1 MKPYWQP
8 IKDKD
13 LDLNAQTKLSSML
26 KVLLSAA
33 LLLASVV
40 TSADDGEGFQAWVSA
55 VRQEAL
61 ALHIAPEAVEAT
73 LNQVTYLPKV
83 IELDRRQPEFVTSF
97 SAYVNR
103 RINQRVVN
111 KGKQMLQDYQGVLYV
126 VEELY
131 QVPKEVLVAFW
142 GMETNFG
149 SYMGDIPLAS
159 ALATLSYEG
168 RRAEF
173 FKRELFNL
181 MRVVERD
188 QQYEEPITGSWA
200 GATGH
205 MQFMPSTLLKYGVDA
220 DVDGKI
226 DIWNSYPDVFSSA
239 ANYLSQAGWQPG
251 KPISM
256 LVALPAGFDYSQA
269 QLQLYKPVSE
279 WVKLGVVGV
288 PEETKSLPQ
297 AAIILPQGFD
307 GPAYMVFP
315 NFEVIMQWNR
325 SVNYALSVSL
335 LSQQLRQGIY
345 TLATPPEPPALSY
358 QQMWTL
364 QEALNAQGFD
374 SGTPDGFPGAKTQAA
389 IRRYQATQKLPQD
402 GYPGIEMFNRL
413 TAPALQNGSEQP
425 L

>member
-1 MKPYWQP
+1 MN
-8 IKDKD
+8 IIHST
-13 LDLNAQTKLSSML
+13 LTHLSMREKFTATI
-26 KVLLSAA
+26 KVLLMSG
-33 LLLASVV
+33 LLLSSAL
-40 TSADDGEGFQAWVSA
+40 TSADDGEGFQAWVAA

-61 ALHIAPEAVEAT
+61 ALQIAPQAVDIT
-73 LNQVTYLPKV
+73 LSQVSYLPKV
-83 IELDRRQPEFVTSF
+83 IELDRKQPEFVTSF

-142 GMETNFG
+142 GLETNFG
-149 SYMGDIPLAS
+149 GYMGDIPLAS

-173 FKRELFNL
+173 FKRELLNL
-181 MRVVERD
+181 MRVVEHEQRYD
-188 QQYEEPITGSWA
+188 SPVTGSWA

-220 DVDGKI
+220 DADGKI
-226 DIWNSYPDVFSSA
+226 DIWGSYPDIFSSA
-239 ANYLSQAGWQPG
+239 ANYLSQAGWQAG
-251 KPISM
+251 QPISQQ
-256 LVALPAGFDYSQA
+256 VALPPGFDYSLA
-269 QLQLYKPVSE
+269 QLQLNKPVRE

-288 PEETKSLPQ
+288 PESAMSLPQ

-315 NFEVIMQWNR
+315 NFDVVMQWNR

-335 LSQQLRQGIY
+335 LSQQLKQEIY
-345 TLATPPEPPALSY
+345 TLAMPPEPPALSY
-358 QQMWTL
+358 QQMWAL
-364 QEALNAQGFD
+364 QEALNARGFD
-374 SGTPDGFPGAKTQAA
+374 SGTPDGFPGGKTQAA

-402 GYPGIEMFNRL
+402 GYPGMAIFNRL
-413 TAPALQNGSEQP
+413 TAEPVLNETVSP
-425 L
+425 

>member
-1 MKPYWQP
+1 MIRSYPYSQAKSP
-8 IKDKD
+8 G
-13 LDLNAQTKLSSML
+13 LL
-26 KVLLSAA
+26 KALLFAA

-40 TSADDGEGFQAWVSA
+40 TSADDGEGFPAWVSA

-61 ALHIAPEAVEAT
+61 ALHISPQAVEAT
-73 LNQVTYLPKV
+73 FNQVSYLPKL
-83 IELDRRQPEFVTSF
+83 IELDRKQPEFVTSF

-111 KGKQMLQDYQGVLYV
+111 KGKQMLQDYQGILYV

-149 SYMGDIPLAS
+149 GYMGDIPLAS

-173 FKRELFNL
+173 FKRELFDL
-181 MRVVERD
+181 MRVVEREHY
-188 QQYEEPITGSWA
+188 YESPITGSWA

-220 DVDGKI
+220 DADGKI
-226 DIWNSYPDVFSSA
+226 DIWESYPDIFSSA

-256 LVALPAGFDYSQA
+256 MVALPPGFDYSLA
-269 QLQLYKPVSE
+269 QLQANKPVSE
-279 WVKLGVVGV
+279 WVALGVVGI
-288 PEETKSLPQ
+288 PDSILSLPR

-315 NFEVIMQWNR
+315 NFDVIMQWNR

-335 LSQQLRQGIY
+335 LSQQLRQDMY
-345 TLATPPEPPALSY
+345 TLAMPPEPPALSY
-358 QQMWTL
+358 QQMWAL

-374 SGTPDGFPGAKTQAA
+374 SGTPDGFPGGKTQAA

-402 GYPGIEMFNRL
+402 GYPGIEIFNRL
-413 TAPALQNGSEQP
+413 TAPLP
-425 L
+425 